1 MKATLSFSLLK
12 FIMNALIFCV
22 SFVLYHFTPVKEKAK
37 GIMTYVDGKVSPVV
51 HNCKGWMYAEFSRL
65 REYTACP
72 LAYS

>member
-1 MKATLSFSLLK
+1 MKSFKAFSLLS
-12 FIMNALIFCV
+12 FILNALLFCV

-37 GIMTYVDGKVSPVV
+37 GIMTNVEGKLSTVA